1 MKKGYIYS
9 ISSAILFGTAGL
21 FVKMAHSTGLD
32 SISLLTVQ
40 YMFAVTM
47 MFAGALIKN
56 PSLMKVNKS
65 DLFHL
70 AVLGV
75 VGNTFMTIFYYIAF
89 EYLPVAMVTML
100 LYTYPVMVMIY
111 TWIFEKQILNIRKFI
126 AIIIAFIGCLLAL
139 DIIGGNFIYSLTG
152 IIFGLLSAVFYSFM
166 NIYSEKRLM
175 NVGSFAINAYST
187 LFSLIA
193 LIFYR
198 LPDIITTRS
207 ISSNSLMYIVI
218 LAVFCEILPLTL
230 LYAAIKHI
238 GSLKVSL
245 IGNLEIPTAIFS
257 AFIFLN
263 EKISMVQLA
272 GSVMIIYS
280 VFLIRQKNQV
290 PK

>member
-9 ISSAILFGTAGL
+9 IASAILFGTAGL
-21 FVKMAHSTGLD
+21 FVKMAQSTGLD

-65 DLFHL
+65 QLFHL

-75 VGNTFMTIFYYIAF
+75 IGNTFMTVFYYMSF

-111 TWIFEKQILNIRKFI
+111 TWIFEQHNINSKKVI
-126 AIIIAFIGCLLAL
+126 AIIIAFLGCLLAL
-139 DIIGGNFIYSLTG
+139 DIIGGNFIYSLAG
-152 IIFGLLSAVFYSFM
+152 ILFGLLSALFYSFM
-166 NIYSEKRLM
+166 NIYSEKKLM

-187 LFSLIA
+187 LFSLIT
-193 LIFYR
+193 LCIFKF
-198 LPDIITTRS
+198 PTIIITGGISNNS
-207 ISSNSLMYIVI
+207 IIYIVI
-218 LAVFCEILPLTL
+218 LAIFCEIMPLTL
-230 LYAAIKHI
+230 LYAAIKNI

-257 AFIFLN
+257 AYLFLN
-263 EKISMVQLA
+263 EKISMTQLA
-272 GSVMIIYS
+272 GAIMIIYS
-280 VFLIRQKNQV
+280 VYLIRQKV
-290 PK
+290 EVAK